1 MREASRLRLVV
12 GVSGGIAAYKAVGAI
27 RAFVMDG
34 HDVQVVATQAA
45 YEFVGKST
53 LEAISHNPVCDSL
66 YDDVSQVR
74 HVALGQNADAIVIA
88 PATAHTLAGI
98 VAGLAPD
105 LLGNAVLAR
114 RGPLVVAPAMHTEMW
129 QNPATVHNVAVLRE
143 RGVVV
148 VDPASGPLTGN
159 DSGVGRMA
167 EVHSI
172 VSATYAAVGRSARD
186 LAGVRIL
193 ITGGG
198 TREALDPVRFIG
210 NASSGRQAVA
220 LAEAARVRGASVHFV
235 AGHMDVEPPSG
246 IDTTLAG
253 TAELMRSAVLE
264 RLDDTDVL
272 IMAAAVADYR
282 PARMSSTKL
291 KKNSLGSNPT
301 IELVENP
308 DILAEA
314 ARHPRCLVI
323 GFAAETAADDAELL
337 SLARHKASSKGA
349 AAIVANRVDSGR
361 GIGTDDNDVI
371 VVSGDG
377 RELGRSSGEKL
388 SVAQSILDVVVHLRG

>member
-1 MREASRLRLVV
+1 
-12 GVSGGIAAYKAVGAI
+12 
-27 RAFVMDG
+27 
-34 HDVQVVATQAA
+34 
-45 YEFVGKST
+45 
-53 LEAISHNPVCDSL
+53 
-66 YDDVSQVR
+66 
-74 HVALGQNADAIVIA
+74 
-88 PATAHTLAGI
+88 
-98 VAGLAPD
+98 
-105 LLGNAVLAR
+105 
-114 RGPLVVAPAMHTEMW
+114 
-129 QNPATVHNVAVLRE
+129 
-143 RGVVV
+143 
-148 VDPASGPLTGN
+148 
-159 DSGVGRMA
+159 
-167 EVHSI
+167 
-172 VSATYAAVGRSARD
+172 
-186 LAGVRIL
+186 
-193 ITGGG
+193 
-198 TREALDPVRFIG
+198 
-210 NASSGRQAVA
+210 
-220 LAEAARVRGASVHFV
+220 
-235 AGHMDVEPPSG
+235 
-246 IDTTLAG
+246 
-253 TAELMRSAVLE
+253 MRSAVLE